1 MSANTSKEFIIDK
14 IVKAVQSSL
23 IPVTVETLRLL
34 PDSLVFGTTI
44 LASLSMCKSYGVLL
58 FTMLELM
65 VCQRA
70 FSMIISGIAP
80 VGAGKNALQEV
91 CQPGFYFSN
100 SMRISLLETVGTPS
114 MFPSPSMF
122 FLSGFISYMIGS
134 MQQFSR
140 EIKSLSGDIALRT
153 TIAAGLSFLFII
165 AMLIFRYSYGCESF
179 GSLILSMVLGSIIG
193 LVLVFQNIAIFGRD
207 GVNMLNLPMIQ
218 SALERGK
225 PMYVCGPSDI

>member
-1 MSANTSKEFIIDK
+1 MSATKEFTVDNIIK
-14 IVKAVQSSL
+14 NVQGTL
-23 IPVTVETLRLL
+23 IPVSVETLRLL

-65 VCQRA
+65 VVQRA

-80 VGAGKNALQEV
+80 IGAGKNALQEV

-179 GSLILSMVLGSIIG
+179 
-193 LVLVFQNIAIFGRD
+193 
-207 GVNMLNLPMIQ
+207 
-218 SALERGK
+218 
-225 PMYVCGPSDI
+225 